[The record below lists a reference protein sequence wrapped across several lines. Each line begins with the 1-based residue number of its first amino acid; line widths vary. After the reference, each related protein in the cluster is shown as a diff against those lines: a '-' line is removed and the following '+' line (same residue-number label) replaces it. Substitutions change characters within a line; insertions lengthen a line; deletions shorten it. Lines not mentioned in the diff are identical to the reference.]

1 MTKVLLIL
9 LTILF
14 SFSGIAQ
21 EDKAIVSLPKSYA
34 IYVGYDNIV
43 KISFNKRRVRK
54 ISLECESCEFIKPL
68 NKDKNEWLLRVSE
81 IKPVNI
87 IVKNRRGKEIGSKSF
102 IVLPPPKPVV
112 HLDSL
117 NAQFIVNDIPKRIK
131 LKLPL
136 SIPLNAGYQV
146 RQWTAK
152 IDNKIFKGKGSFITD
167 EVVEYLKKSKTGTIV
182 FNIFYRSAFEENEIK
197 EIFQYSVE

>member
-1 MTKVLLIL
+1 MTKVHLIL

-21 EDKAIVSLPKSYA
+21 KEKAIVSLPKSYA

-43 KISFNKRRVRK
+43 KISFNKRRARK
-54 ISLECESCEFIKPL
+54 ISIECESCEFIKPL
-68 NKDKNEWLLRVSE
+68 NKDENEWLLRVSE

-87 IVKNRRGKEIGSKSF
+87 IVKNRRGKKIGYKSF
-102 IVLPPPKPVV
+102 VVLPPPKPIV

-117 NAQFIVNDIPKRIK
+117 NAQFIIKDIPNRIK
-131 LKLPL
+131 LKLPS

-146 RQWTAK
+146 RQWIAK
-152 IDNKIFKGKGSFITD
+152 IENKIFRGNGSFISD

-182 FNIFYRSAFEENEIK
+182 FNIIYRSAFEENEIK
-197 EIFQYSVE
+197 EIFQYSLE